1 MINHKMEQPDVR
13 RAFGAALGADL
24 ALASALASAPF
35 FGAMAM
41 GEICPGRVAGP
52 MGK

>member
-1 MINHKMEQPDVR
+1 MIHDMVEQTDVR

-41 GEICPGRVAGP
+41 GEIFGARGP
-52 MGK
+52 LA